1 MNLQLG
7 NWLFW
12 FTCVLW
18 GGGEEFEGGG
28 EECIL
33 LNLT

>member
-18 GGGEEFEGGG
+18 GEEEFEGGG

>member
-18 GGGEEFEGGG
+18 GEEEFEGGG
-28 EECIL
+28 GKSVYYLI
-33 LNLT
+33 